1 MTVDR
6 VHFHI
11 HLYRGNRTPLA
22 HNPESLDEFPDLS
35 HAVIVEVMRTR
46 GSTMSFHSHNRAI
59 LNASRGLSSGKDVR
73 KAIHTSPLDYPRL
86 KRQNSNNNSD
96 ERPAK
101 HNARTMQLMP
111 RALEHAFSLLHKDR
125 LDTQCLGMESLVHLT
140 DSYSSGTDMAIH
152 ASMTVVGSPIMLGD
166 DVQSDSS
173 TADGIHQFLVT
184 LIQDRVLPGDE
195 KEEPLDVT
203 SDSTNP
209 GVGDDSVSEE
219 SENSNSLMIID
230 DAHHGGLLRS
240 MALRVLANSLTVL
253 SENQGNLLT
262 KVLKTSPLTS
272 CDFIQSLAED
282 LLGANRPPAVVAGT
296 RLASVHEA
304 TLATRCITLLA
315 QHSPHVQLL
324 LANPKATTQVTLE
337 VLHRNQEVVRHDVL
351 VDETKQAYQALTEKF
366 RTC

>member
-6 VHFHI
+6 VHFQI

-22 HNPESLDEFPDLS
+22 PNPECLDQLPDLS

-73 KAIHTSPLDYPRL
+73 KPMHTSPLEYPRL
-86 KRQNSNNNSD
+86 KRQHGAGN

-101 HNARTMQLMP
+101 RNARTLQLMP

-125 LDTQCLGMESLVHLT
+125 LDTQRLGMESLVHLT

-166 DVQSDSS
+166 DVQNDSS

-195 KEEPLDVT
+195 KEDPVDVT

-209 GVGDDSVSEE
+209 GVGDDSASEK
-219 SENSNSLMIID
+219 SEKSNSLLVID
-230 DAHHGGLLRS
+230 DAHHGGVLRS
-240 MALRVLANSLTVL
+240 MALRVLANALTVL
-253 SENQGNLLT
+253 SENQGDLLT
-262 KVLKTSPLTS
+262 NVLKTSPLAS
-272 CDFIQSLAED
+272 RDFIQSLAED
-282 LLGANRPPAVVAGT
+282 LLGASRLPAVVAGT

-304 TLATRCITLLA
+304 TLATRCISLLA
-315 QHSPHVQLL
+315 QHAPHVQHL

-337 VLHRNQEVVRHDVL
+337 LLQRNQEVVRHDVL
-351 VDETKQAYQALTEKF
+351 VSETTQAYQVLTQEF